1 MFGSLGEAGRLRDAQ
16 GGFFEASM
24 LPDSEKERLCRSLLA
39 EFGVS
44 SVTATD
50 KGELIH
56 SCCLPYGVHSN
67 GDRNPSASLNYKSLI
82 YNCYACGG
90 GGLLWFIGE
99 CRGTGSAD
107 ARRWLETET
116 GEGPDEQP
124 LSSLLDFFDAV
135 YAKAPPEAKP
145 IPHYD
150 DRVLEPW
157 LAIHPYMTE
166 NRHVPVETLM
176 RFKVGYGE
184 LRMNLGT
191 EAEPRWISSHRIV
204 IPHFWKGGLVGWQSR
219 RLVEDGTPR
228 WKSTAEFPKDVTLY
242 NYAQPPDRVI
252 VVESPM
258 SVLRHAD
265 RHPVVA
271 TFGAEVTDRQIK
283 YLSQFERVVLW
294 FDNDT
299 AGWKATEKVGEA
311 LEAYCP
317 VSVVPSPY
325 AADPADF
332 DPETFDALLADREPF
347 SVWSR
352 PDALDPWEP

>member
-56 SCCLPYGVHSN
+56 SCCLPYGLHAN
-67 GDRNPSASLNYKSLI
+67 GDKNPSASLNYKNLI

-90 GGLLWFIGE
+90 GGLLWFIAE
-99 CRGTGSAD
+99 CRGTGSAE
-107 ARRWLETET
+107 ARRWLANET
-116 GEGPDEQP
+116 GTGPDEQP
-124 LSSLLDFFDAV
+124 LSTLLDFIDAA
-135 YAKAPPEAKP
+135 YAKAKPEAKP

-150 DRVLEPW
+150 ERVLEPW

-166 NRHVPVETLM
+166 VRHIPVETLM
-176 RFKVGYGE
+176 RFRVGYGE

-191 EAEPRWISSHRIV
+191 NEVPTWISSPRIV
-204 IPHFWKGGLVGWQSR
+204 IPHFWRDSLVGWQSR

-228 WKSTAEFPKDVTLY
+228 YKSTAEFPKDLTLY
-242 NYAQPPDRVI
+242 NYTHSDHAI

-258 SVLRHAD
+258 STLRHAD

-271 TFGAEVTDRQIK
+271 TFGAEVTDKQIK
-283 YLSQFERVVLW
+283 YLSRYDRVILW
-294 FDNDT
+294 FDNDE
-299 AGWKATEKVGEA
+299 AGWKATEKVGAA

-317 VSVVPSPY
+317 VYVVPSPY

-332 DPETFDALLADREPF
+332 DPDTFDRLLADREPF
-347 SVWSR
+347 AVWRR
-352 PDALDPWEP
+352 PETLDTWAA